1 VEGEV
6 FGAGWS
12 VTWLGRAGQ
21 RGRVE
26 AAAAEVFAEVD
37 RATSTWRPDSELA
50 TLRDGPVSDTLAAV
64 LEEALAVARATDGAF
79 DPTVR
84 PLVELWRPGGVRR
97 QTPPSDEELA
107 AARAR
112 VGWTKVSLDPGQPRV
127 VTLGGAAL
135 DLAGIA
141 PGYAADRVS
150 DALVLAG
157 LRDHLVDVG
166 GELRARGAAPGG
178 GAWTVAVEGPDGP
191 GGLAT
196 LQEAAIA
203 TSGNQHAGYQ
213 LDGQLVGHVI
223 DPRTGWPSGL
233 GVSAATVVA
242 PRAAQADAWA
252 TALLVLGEAGL
263 GRAEAAGVHAQ
274 LLVTTP
280 AGLEARRT
288 RRPPL
293 SWGGR

>member
-1 VEGEV
+1 M

-12 VTWLGRAGQ
+12 VTWLGQAGQ
-21 RGRVE
+21 RSRVE
-26 AAAAEVFAEVD
+26 AAAAQVFAEVD

-84 PLVELWRPGGVRR
+84 PLVELWRPGGARR
-97 QTPPSDEELA
+97 QTPPSADELA

-112 VGWTKVSLDPGQPRV
+112 VGWTKVRLDPGRPSV
-127 VTLGGAAL
+127 VTLGGATL
-135 DLAGIA
+135 DLAGVA

-150 DALVLAG
+150 DALVLQG
-157 LRDHLVDVG
+157 LGDHLVDVG

-196 LQEAAIA
+196 LQDAAIA

-213 LDGQLVGHVI
+213 LDGLLVGHVI

-233 GVSAATVVA
+233 GVATVVA

-252 TALLVLGEAGL
+252 TALLLLGEAGL
-263 GRAEAAGVHAQ
+263 ARAEAAGVHAQ
-274 LLVTTP
+274 LLVATP
-280 AGLEARRT
+280 AGLDARRT
-288 RRPPL
+288 PRSPL